1 MTAPT
6 INENEP
12 RPIRAEEEA
21 FDPKP
26 VEAFLRD
33 HVTDLPPDPMAVLQ
47 FGIGNSNL
55 TYLLRIGD
63 REFVMRRPPLGPLL
77 PTAHDMHREF
87 RVLDA
92 LKQTDAPAPRPV
104 AYSDDPA
111 ILGAPFYIMERLNGF
126 VVGRLGAPEL
136 DTPEKTGAVG
146 RAVAEALAKLHL
158 VDYNAVG
165 LADFGKPEGFV
176 QRQVE
181 RWRKQWLKAR
191 TRELPIMDEL
201 DAWLRAHT
209 PASTHNAIVH
219 GDVSPSNTMFHRD
232 NPGRVLAFL
241 DWEMST
247 LGDPLCDLGYFVAMW
262 PEERDAGARVQITP
276 AHLRQPGIPTRREL
290 IDRYAE
296 LTGFAIGDMPFY
308 ETLAIYKLAVIL
320 EGIYSRYANGQ
331 TTDPRFKLIGHR
343 MAVTAEAAW
352 ENIQ

>member
-1 MTAPT
+1 MTPAM

-12 RPIRAEEEA
+12 RPVRSEEEA

-33 HVTDLPPDPMAVLQ
+33 HIPGLPPDPMTVLQ

-55 TYLLRIGD
+55 TYLLRVGT

-92 LKQTDAPAPRPV
+92 LKSTDAPAPRPV
-104 AYSDDPA
+104 AYSDDLS
-111 ILGAPFYIMERLNGF
+111 ILGAPFYIMERLTGF
-126 VVGRLGAPEL
+126 VVGRQGAPEL

-146 RAVAEALAKLHL
+146 WAVAEALAKLHL

-165 LADFGKPEGFV
+165 LGDFGKPEGFV
-176 QRQVE
+176 KRQVD
-181 RWRKQWLKAR
+181 RWRKQWIKAQ
-191 TRELPIMDEL
+191 TRELPIMDEI
-201 DAWLRAHT
+201 DTWLREHT
-209 PASTHNAIVH
+209 PTSTHNAIVH
-219 GDVSPSNTMFHRD
+219 GDVSPSNTMFYRD
-232 NPGRVLAFL
+232 NPGRVMAFL

-262 PEERDAGARVQITP
+262 PEERDAGARMQITP
-276 AHLRQPGIPTRREL
+276 AHLRRPGIPTRRQLTE
-290 IDRYAE
+290 RYGE
-296 LTGFAIGDMPFY
+296 RTGFAIGDLPFY

-320 EGIYSRYANGQ
+320 EGIYSRYVKGQ
-331 TTDPRFKLIGHR
+331 TSDPRFEVIGRR
-343 MAVTAEAAW
+343 MAITAQAAY
-352 ENIQ
+352 ENIR